1 MQKLIKRSIA
11 VALSAV
17 LALGTGLPAIAA
29 AKGYEV
35 SVENHAAGSSRTVSQ
50 LKLDKIDKPAP
61 DTTLDDTAE
70 VTCAEGEHWEVPV
83 LWVRDDLVLA
93 TTAEEGHTY
102 LPVVAFFVPEGLAV
116 EGESFTVE
124 LSDQIAELLGSHEV
138 VSVFNPETGVT
149 YILPASLRDLF
160 TPKPSGGSAENAG
173 GAFGEVAPAA
183 HFPPD
188 PDLAADDDPVDE
200 LGGDVP
206 GTESR
211 QRTLVDIHCSQTAR
225 DAFSDEDLEW
235 LLDFVLNTIQ
245 PQAVNYL
252 LDNFPSFRAGA
263 EQGLIG
269 RRIGLYVYFMK
280 GDDDGVPSHKQAAPE
295 ALAYVR
301 DDVDDSGEEPFYRY
315 MIGLNLK
322 DLRLTDGAG
331 KPVTDPATGNF
342 VLVRDGSALETFENT
357 MVHELLHAIMYDYN
371 RVGMA
376 GGTDLSWLVVD
387 ENFQFV
393 KPGAGERYRA
403 AHFPMWFIEG
413 SASAVENVFQFRYD
427 EFRALRN
434 NSEKGVYEL
443 KNLLANYVHGVDSG
457 GNPTYFDIRFSE
469 DLRDDKGD
477 PIPSANA
484 KYVTGYLATVYLSD
498 LMARK
503 QTGHSAIR
511 YNGDS
516 ITGVSMADLRGGLDK
531 ILAELHAGKTLDQV
545 IAEISPAA
553 AGAPLYANTA
563 DFESKFVKGTIKSF
577 DDGDYYVGDDASGH
591 FVVDYLNYLDYV
603 SSDPARKNKANG
615 SILVDADKDI
625 VSPLNGTG
633 VYRSEYMQVVDS
645 NDYVPSTV
653 PNDQAMAT
661 GGKTVTGKPTVST
674 GSDAAPATN
683 AAPNASSDDSA
694 AEKSTAPAGAPSQQ
708 QPAAAPQV
716 SAPVDASGSDEALAP
731 AA

>member
-11 VALSAV
+11 AALSAV

-35 SVENHAAGSSRTVSQ
+35 SVENHAAGPNRTVSQ
-50 LKLDKIDKPAP
+50 LKLDKIDRPAP
-61 DTTLDDTAE
+61 DTALDDTAE
-70 VTCAEGEHWEVPV
+70 VACAEGEHWEVPV
-83 LWVRDDLVLA
+83 LWVRDDLALS
-93 TTAEEGHTY
+93 TQAERDRTY
-102 LPVVAFFVPEGLAV
+102 LPVVAFYVPEGLSIS
-116 EGESFTVE
+116 GGSFTIE
-124 LSDQIAELLGSHEV
+124 LSDSIRELFGTADV

-149 YILPASLRDLF
+149 YILPESLRDLF
-160 TPKPSGGSAENAG
+160 APSRKSAA
-173 GAFGEVAPAA
+173 AAPAA
-183 HFPPD
+183 
-188 PDLAADDDPVDE
+188 AAPAPVAASQQATDDAYDGADYDSDDGV
-200 LGGDVP
+200 
-206 GTESR
+206 ESH
-211 QRTLVDIHCSQTAR
+211 RTLVDIHCSQTAR
-225 DAFSDEDLEW
+225 EAFSDDDLQW
-235 LLDFVLNTIQ
+235 LLDYVLNTIQ

-269 RRIGLYVYFMK
+269 SRIGLYIYFIK
-280 GDDDGVPSHKQAAPE
+280 GDDDGVLSHKQTSPE
-295 ALAYVR
+295 TLAYVR
-301 DDVDDSGEEPFYRY
+301 DDVDASGEEPTYRY
-315 MIGLNLK
+315 MMGLNLK
-322 DLRLTDGAG
+322 DLALTDDNGE
-331 KPVTDPATGNF
+331 PVTDPTTGNF
-342 VLVRDGSALETFENT
+342 VLVRNGAALETFENT
-357 MVHELLHAIMYDYN
+357 MVHELLHAIMFDYN

-393 KPGAGERYRA
+393 KPGAGERYQA
-403 AHFPMWFIEG
+403 ARFPMWFIEG
-413 SASAVENVFQFRYD
+413 SASAVENVFQFRYGM
-427 EFRALRN
+427 FSALRN

-457 GNPTYFDIRFSE
+457 GNLAYFDIRYSE
-469 DLRDDKGD
+469 DLKDDKGN
-477 PIPSANA
+477 PIPSVNA

-516 ITGVSMADLRGGLDK
+516 IAGVSMADLRGGLDK

-553 AGAPLYANTA
+553 GAPLYANTA
-563 DFESKFVKGTIKSF
+563 DFESKFVKGTIKSSE
-577 DDGDYYVGDDASGH
+577 DGDYYVGDDDSGH
-591 FVVDYLNYLDYV
+591 FVVDYLNYFDYV
-603 SSDPARKNKANG
+603 SSDPARKYRANG
-615 SILVDADKDI
+615 SILVDADNDI

-674 GSDAAPATN
+674 GSDAATAT
-683 AAPNASSDDSA
+683 NASSDDSA
-694 AEKSTAPAGAPSQQ
+694 AEKSTAPADAPSQQ
-708 QPAAAPQV
+708 QPAAAPQA

>member
-1 MQKLIKRSIA
+1 MQTLIKRSIA
-11 VALSAV
+11 AALSAV

-35 SVENHAAGSSRTVSQ
+35 SVENHAAGSNRTVSQ

-61 DTTLDDTAE
+61 DNPLDDTAE

-83 LWVRDDLVLA
+83 LWVRDDVALS
-93 TTAEEGHTY
+93 TQAERDRTY
-102 LPVVAFFVPEGLAV
+102 LPVVAFYVPEGLSIS
-116 EGESFTVE
+116 GGSFTIE
-124 LSDQIAELLGSHEV
+124 LSDAIRELFGTADV

-149 YILPASLRDLF
+149 YILPESLRDLF
-160 TPKPSGGSAENAG
+160 EPARKA
-173 GAFGEVAPAA
+173 APAA
-183 HFPPD
+183 P
-188 PDLAADDDPVDE
+188 AATSVASQSQDADEYDYDDYDDE
-200 LGGDVP
+200 YDYEEEPADEGEP
-206 GTESR
+206 E
-211 QRTLVDIHCSQTAR
+211 RTLVEIHCSQTAR
-225 DAFSDEDLEW
+225 DAFSDDDLQW
-235 LLDFVLNTIQ
+235 LLDYVLNTIQ

-269 RRIGLYVYFMK
+269 RHIGLYIYFMK
-280 GDDDGVPSHKQAAPE
+280 GDDDGVLSHKQTAPTT
-295 ALAYVR
+295 LAYVR
-301 DDVDDSGEEPFYRY
+301 DDVDVSGEEPVYRY
-315 MIGLNLK
+315 MMGLNLK
-322 DLRLTDGAG
+322 DLRLTDDAG
-331 KPVTDPATGNF
+331 KPVTDPTTGNF
-342 VLVRDGSALETFENT
+342 VLARDGSALETFENT

-393 KPGAGERYRA
+393 RPGAGERYRA
-403 AHFPMWFIEG
+403 ARFPMWFIEG

-434 NSEKGVYEL
+434 NSEKGVYEF
-443 KNLLANYVHGVDSG
+443 KNLLTNYVHGVDSG
-457 GNPTYFDIRFSE
+457 GNLTYFDIRFSE
-469 DLRDDKGD
+469 DLRDDEGD
-477 PIPSANA
+477 PIPSTNA

-563 DFESKFVKGTIKSF
+563 DFESKFVKGTIKSS
-577 DDGDYYVGDDASGH
+577 DGDDYYVGDDASGH

-603 SSDPARKNKANG
+603 SSDPARKSKANG

-674 GSDAAPATN
+674 GSDAATAT
-683 AAPNASSDDSA
+683 NASSDDSA
-694 AEKSTAPAGAPSQQ
+694 AEKSTAPVDAPSQQ
-708 QPAAAPQV
+708 QPAAAPQAI
-716 SAPVDASGSDEALAP
+716 APVDASGSDEALAP

>member
-11 VALSAV
+11 AALSAV

-35 SVENHAAGSSRTVSQ
+35 SVENHAAGPNRTVSQ

-61 DTTLDDTAE
+61 DTALDDTAE
-70 VTCAEGEHWEVPV
+70 VTCAEGERWEVPV
-83 LWVRDDLVLA
+83 LWVRDDLALS
-93 TTAEEGHTY
+93 TQAERDRTY
-102 LPVVAFFVPEGLAV
+102 LPVVAFYVPEGLSIS
-116 EGESFTVE
+116 GGSFTIE
-124 LSDQIAELLGSHEV
+124 LSDSIRELFGTADV

-149 YILPASLRDLF
+149 YILPESLRDLF
-160 TPKPSGGSAENAG
+160 APSRKSAA
-173 GAFGEVAPAA
+173 AAPAA
-183 HFPPD
+183 
-188 PDLAADDDPVDE
+188 AAAAPVAASQQATDDAYDDVDYDSE
-200 LGGDVP
+200 DGE
-206 GTESR
+206 ESH
-211 QRTLVDIHCSQTAR
+211 RTLVDIYCSQTAR
-225 DAFSDEDLEW
+225 EAFSDDDLQW
-235 LLDFVLNTIQ
+235 LLDYVLNTIQ

-252 LDNFPSFRAGA
+252 LDNFSSFRAGA

-269 RRIGLYVYFMK
+269 SRIGLYIYFIK
-280 GDDDGVPSHKQAAPE
+280 GDDDGVLSHKQTSPE
-295 ALAYVR
+295 TLAYVR
-301 DDVDDSGEEPFYRY
+301 DDVDASGEEPTYRY
-315 MIGLNLK
+315 MMGLNLK
-322 DLRLTDGAG
+322 DLALTDDNGE
-331 KPVTDPATGNF
+331 PVTDPTTGNF
-342 VLVRDGSALETFENT
+342 VLVRNGAALETFENT
-357 MVHELLHAIMYDYN
+357 MVHELLHAIMFDYN

-393 KPGAGERYRA
+393 KPGAGERYQA
-403 AHFPMWFIEG
+403 ARFPMWFIEG
-413 SASAVENVFQFRYD
+413 SASAVENVFQFRYGM
-427 EFRALRN
+427 FSALRN

-457 GNPTYFDIRFSE
+457 GNLAYFDIRYSE
-469 DLRDDKGD
+469 DLKDDKGN
-477 PIPSANA
+477 PIPSVNA

-516 ITGVSMADLRGGLDK
+516 IAGVSMDDLRLGLDK

-553 AGAPLYANTA
+553 GGAPLYANTA
-563 DFESKFVKGTIKSF
+563 DFEGKFVKGTIKSYE
-577 DDGDYYVGDDASGH
+577 DGDYYVGDDASGH

-603 SSDPARKNKANG
+603 SSDPARKYRANG
-615 SILVDADKDI
+615 SILVDAEKDV

-674 GSDAAPATN
+674 GSDAATAT
-683 AAPNASSDDSA
+683 NASSDDSA
-694 AEKSTAPAGAPSQQ
+694 AEKSMAPADAPSQQ
-708 QPAAAPQV
+708 QPAAAPQA
-716 SAPVDASGSDEALAP
+716 SAPVDASGSDEALVP

>member
-1 MQKLIKRSIA
+1 MKTLPRRIA
-11 VALSAV
+11 AAVLSAV
-17 LALGTGLPAIAA
+17 LALGPGLPAIAA
-29 AKGYEV
+29 AKANDV
-35 SVENHAAGSSRTVSQ
+35 SVDNHASRAGRTVSG
-50 LKLDKIDKPAP
+50 LRLDGVERPKVGAA
-61 DTTLDDTAE
+61 LDDTAE
-70 VTCAEGEHWEVPV
+70 VTSVEGERWEVPV
-83 LWVRDDLVLA
+83 LWVRDDLALS
-93 TTAEEGHTY
+93 TQAERDRTY
-102 LPVVAFFVPEGLAV
+102 LPVVAFFVPDGLGISGDAY
-116 EGESFTVE
+116 TIE
-124 LSDQIAELLGSHEV
+124 LSDTLGDLFGTDDV

-160 TPKPSGGSAENAG
+160 APSRKSAAT
-173 GAFGEVAPAA
+173 APAA
-183 HFPPD
+183 
-188 PDLAADDDPVDE
+188 AAPATHAASQQATDDAYVDDDYDDE
-200 LGGDVP
+200 EQSADEGEP
-206 GTESR
+206 E
-211 QRTLVDIHCSQTAR
+211 RTLVEIHCSQTAR
-225 DAFSDEDLEW
+225 DAFSDDDLQW
-235 LLDFVLNTIQ
+235 LLDYVLNTIQ

-263 EQGLIG
+263 EQGLVG
-269 RRIGLYVYFMK
+269 RHIGLYIYFMK
-280 GDDDGVPSHKQAAPE
+280 GDDDGVLSHKQTAPTT
-295 ALAYVR
+295 LAYVR
-301 DDVDDSGEEPFYRY
+301 DDVDVSGEEPVYRY
-315 MIGLNLK
+315 MMGLNLK
-322 DLRLTDGAG
+322 DLRLTDDAG
-331 KPVTDPATGNF
+331 KPVTDPTTGNF
-342 VLVRDGSALETFENT
+342 VLARDGSALETFENT

-393 KPGAGERYRA
+393 RPGAGERYRA
-403 AHFPMWFIEG
+403 ARFPMWFIEG

-427 EFRALRN
+427 DFRALRN
-434 NSEKGVYEL
+434 NSEKGVFEF

-457 GNPTYFDIRFSE
+457 GDLTYFDIRFSE
-469 DLRDDKGD
+469 DLRDDEGD
-477 PIPSANA
+477 PIPSTNA

-563 DFESKFVKGTIKSF
+563 DFESKFVKGTIKSS
-577 DDGDYYVGDDASGH
+577 DGDDYYVGDDASGH

-603 SSDPARKNKANG
+603 SSDPARKSKANG
-615 SILVDADKDI
+615 SILVDAEKDI

-674 GSDAAPATN
+674 GSDAAIAT
-683 AAPNASSDDSA
+683 NASSDDSA
-694 AEKSTAPAGAPSQQ
+694 AEKSAAPADALSQQ
-708 QPAAAPQV
+708 QPVAAPQA
-716 SAPVDASGSDEALAP
+716 SAPVDASGSDDALAP